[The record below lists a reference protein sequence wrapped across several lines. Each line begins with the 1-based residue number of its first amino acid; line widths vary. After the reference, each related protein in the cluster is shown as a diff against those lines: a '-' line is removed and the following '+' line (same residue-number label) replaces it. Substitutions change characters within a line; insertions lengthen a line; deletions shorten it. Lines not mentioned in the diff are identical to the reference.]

1 MLRIFKIL
9 GSLVFLLVVAGI
21 IVYFL
26 PSTIKVKGMGA
37 LAGIVP
43 ESFKEQAAEF
53 LLTPAEKR
61 TKLIGKLET
70 NLAALDEDNLTS
82 ETTER
87 LLQES
92 DALIEE
98 LKAKN
103 KELSLGEIAKT
114 TLVQTLLGNSAASSS
129 QTLLCEK

>member
-1 MLRIFKIL
+1 MLRFVKIL
-9 GSLVFLLVVAGI
+9 TSFAALLIVVGI
-21 IVYFL
+21 IVYLL

-61 TKLIGKLET
+61 AKLIGKLET
-70 NLAALDEDNLTS
+70 NLAALDTGNLTS
-82 ETTER
+82 EETER

-98 LKAKN
+98 LKTKN

-114 TLVQTLLGNSAASSS
+114 ALVQTLLGNTASSS
-129 QTLLCEK
+129 KALLCEQ